1 MIEFALACFFLL
13 ITPGPGVLSVAGVG
27 SGFGFQAGFS
37 YLWGLCAGNFAVG
50 MAVATG
56 LAAIL
61 FSIPYV
67 RSILLFGS
75 VAYLTYLAAKIA
87 FSGSKVALIAPQN
100 APVFR
105 NGFTLQFINPKAYAV
120 NTTLFTGFAFAP
132 SNYPV
137 EVALKIAILNAFWI
151 PIHFLWLGTGVY
163 LKRLNLPKTAQKLIN
178 ATMAVTMLAVVGLAL
193 WAERS

>member
-1 MIEFALACFFLL
+1 MIEFALACLFLI

-27 SGFGFQAGFS
+27 SGFGFKAGFS

-67 RSILLFGS
+67 RSVLLLAS
-75 VAYLTYLAAKIA
+75 IAYLTYLAAKIA
-87 FSGSKVALIAPQN
+87 FSGSKVALIAPQK
-100 APVFR
+100 APAFW

-120 NTTLFTGFAFAP
+120 NTALFTGFAFAP
-132 SNYPV
+132 SNYLF
-137 EVALKIAILNAFWI
+137 EVAFKFAVLNAFWI
-151 PIHFLWLGTGVY
+151 PIHFLWLAIGVY
-163 LKRLNLPKTAQKLIN
+163 LKRLNLPKTAQRLIN
-178 ATMAVTMLAVVGLAL
+178 VTMAVAMLAVVGLAL
-193 WAERS
+193 WAERN